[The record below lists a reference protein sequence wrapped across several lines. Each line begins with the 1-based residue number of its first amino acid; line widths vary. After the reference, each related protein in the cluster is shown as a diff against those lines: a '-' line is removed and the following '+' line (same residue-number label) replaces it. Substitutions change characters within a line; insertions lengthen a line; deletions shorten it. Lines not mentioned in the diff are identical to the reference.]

1 MTSKLL
7 RVALTLTMA
16 LGLCYA
22 STALAESAPLDLGT
36 DATATDG
43 QVQTDGTVT
52 ADTGPTVDGQVSP
65 DGTTTADGSATAD
78 SGTTKKEED
87 EGCSC
92 VVGAGGPSSG
102 ANGLL
107 ILLGL
112 ALVPLLVIRRRR

>member
-1 MTSKLL
+1 LTSKLL

-22 STALAESAPLDLGT
+22 STALAETAPLDLGT
-36 DATATDG
+36 DATAPDG
-43 QVQTDGTVT
+43 QVQPDGTAT
-52 ADTGPTVDGQVSP
+52 ADTGPADDGQVSA
-65 DGTTTADGSATAD
+65 DGTAAADGSTTAD

-92 VVGAGGPSSG
+92 VIGAGGSSG
-102 ANGLL
+102 ANGAL

-112 ALVPLLVIRRRR
+112 ALMPLLVLRRRR

>member
-7 RVALTLTMA
+7 RVALTLTIA
-16 LGLCYA
+16 LGLCYT

-43 QVQTDGTVT
+43 QVQPDGTVT
-52 ADTGPTVDGQVSP
+52 ADTGPTADGQVSP
-65 DGTTTADGSATAD
+65 DGTTTADGSTTAD
-78 SGTTKKEED
+78 SGTTKKDED

-92 VVGAGGPSSG
+92 VIGAGRSSAASG
-102 ANGLL
+102 AL

-112 ALVPLLVIRRRR
+112 ALVPLFVIRRRR